1 MPFIIRSQNLK
12 YIINFNLQLFT
23 QLVHL
28 CLIRI
33 IFTTR
38 SPKRKNIATS
48 FNFHPN
54 WVRPHNLLFH
64 HTHLVHLCLIRM
76 PSIFVLIFYF
86 QPTYCCSLQCRD
98 YQQLRGRT
106 FIAFSIFSLD
116 FFVAFFTFC
125 FFLFW
130 LFLHHFVL
138 LRVLFCIS
146 ALSSTASTASRSSC
160 CNFLFGLGSSGR
172 KVSAR
177 GQLFSKTM
185 GKGVHDRFRLILE
198 VELCNLCHFDNEFFL
213 SSLYI
218 YIRCNSSNG

>member
-125 FFLFW
+125 FFSFDSFCIILFYYVY
-130 LFLHHFVL
+130 FFVL
-138 LRVLFCIS
+138 
-146 ALSSTASTASRSSC
+146 ALS
-160 CNFLFGLGSSGR
+160 
-172 KVSAR
+172 AR
-177 GQLFSKTM
+177 RRVQLR
-185 GKGVHDRFRLILE
+185 GVRVVIFYLA
-198 VELCNLCHFDNEFFL
+198 
-213 SSLYI
+213 
-218 YIRCNSSNG
+218 